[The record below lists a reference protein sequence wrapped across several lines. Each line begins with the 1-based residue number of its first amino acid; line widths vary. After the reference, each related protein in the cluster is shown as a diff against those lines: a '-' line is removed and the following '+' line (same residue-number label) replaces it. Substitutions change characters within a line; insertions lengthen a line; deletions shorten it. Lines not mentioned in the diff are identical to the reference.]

1 MALCTVVALFFVVET
16 KAATSQLQ
24 NKRAMEKGK
33 GETGERESDTE
44 GKRTVM
50 AIRRMRNLDTE
61 TDACIPVAWL
71 HPLQANPCND

>member
-1 MALCTVVALFFVVET
+1 MRE
-16 KAATSQLQ
+16 
-24 NKRAMEKGK
+24 NRAK
-33 GETGERESDTE
+33 

-61 TDACIPVAWL
+61 TDACIPVVRL